1 MPINFSRLWTQIRL
15 GEDSNLE
22 LKEVEFKGERVVA
35 PRKDPLADELAAF
48 GNSQGGQLVLGV
60 SDDRRPQPL
69 NSPQLDKLVSLV
81 REICTNTIKPSLDF
95 SVHRV
100 PVPDSSHYGVLLVE
114 IPESAVV
121 HRSPGGF
128 LRRQGH
134 ARRQMD
140 PTEVH
145 RLSHT
150 RGQSNAGSTDTQVVR
165 DSGINSLRD
174 DLWRRFSSSRA
185 NDPPEVALTKLK
197 FAKNDSNGVL
207 RATVGGVLLA
217 SADPSEWLPNAWI
230 QAVRYRRNRLDS
242 SDQLD
247 ARDIKGPLD
256 QQIRD
261 ALSFVVKNQRVA
273 AYKDPARTDV
283 PQFSERAVFEAVVN
297 ASVHRDYTISG
308 SRIRLFMFEDRLELY
323 SPGKLCNSMSTSDL
337 RTSQFTRNEL
347 LASRLGQCAV
357 GKVSGAGDRQ
367 YFIERRG
374 EGIAVIQDE
383 TLALAGRYPVIE
395 LIGQRE
401 LKITLPAASLPVADG
416 ISTSV
421 KVCDASTGQPL
432 SNVHV
437 LMIYPNKTWRESY
450 TDAFGHARFVLHTRL
465 PMTVLCAADGFS
477 AYVEDEYLPVD
488 FREVELSPTT
498 EGGSQI
504 IANRTGQLQ
513 GLQGRLNPI
522 LDNLDRS
529 YLYADNIAID
539 DGQTQ
544 PVQFLLNEP
553 IHLTDSSG
561 TRVVVHFREMIGATS
576 IFDYR
581 FEN

>member
-15 GEDSNLE
+15 GGDSNLE
-22 LKEVEFKGERVVA
+22 LKEVEFKEESVVA
-35 PRKDPLADELAAF
+35 PRNDPLADELAAF

-69 NSPQLDKLVSLV
+69 NSLQLDKLVSLV

-100 PVPDSSHYGVLLVE
+100 PVPDSSHDGVLLVE
-114 IPESAVV
+114 IPVSAVV

-128 LRRQGH
+128 LRRQGD

-140 PTEVH
+140 STEVY
-145 RLSHT
+145 RLTHS
-150 RGQSNAGSTDTQVVR
+150 RGQSDAGSTDTQVVR
-165 DSGINSLRD
+165 DSGINSLRE
-174 DLWRRFSSSRA
+174 DLWRRFSSSRT
-185 NDPPEVALTKLK
+185 NDPAVVALSKLR
-197 FAKNDSNGVL
+197 FAKNDTNGVL

-217 SADPSEWLPNAWI
+217 SEDPSEWLQNAWI
-230 QAVRYRRNRLDS
+230 QAAHFRGSSLDS

-261 ALSFVVKNQRVA
+261 AMSFVVKNQRVA

-283 PQFSERAVFEAVVN
+283 PQFSERAAFEAIVN
-297 ASVHRDYTISG
+297 AVVHRDYAISG

-323 SPGKLCNSMSTSDL
+323 SPGNLCNSMSTNDL

-347 LASRLGQCAV
+347 LASRLGQCAI
-357 GKVSGAGDRQ
+357 GRVSGAGDRQ

-383 TLALAGRYPVIE
+383 TLALTGRYPLFE

-401 LKITLPAASLPVADG
+401 LKITLPAARPPAAAGV
-416 ISTSV
+416 STAV
-421 KVCDASTGQPL
+421 KVCDSSTGQPL

-450 TDAFGHARFVLHTRL
+450 TDALGHARFVLHTRL
-465 PMTVLCAADGFS
+465 PMTMLCASDGFN
-477 AYVEDEYLPVD
+477 AYVESEYLPVD
-488 FREVELSPTT
+488 LREVELLPTYD
-498 EGGSQI
+498 GGSHI

-522 LDNLDRS
+522 LDNLDRT
-529 YLYADNIAID
+529 YLYADNIAIN
-539 DGQTQ
+539 DGQPQ
-544 PVQFLLNEP
+544 PVHFALNEP

-561 TRVVVHFREMIGATS
+561 TRVAICFREMVGASS
-576 IFDYR
+576 IFDYQ